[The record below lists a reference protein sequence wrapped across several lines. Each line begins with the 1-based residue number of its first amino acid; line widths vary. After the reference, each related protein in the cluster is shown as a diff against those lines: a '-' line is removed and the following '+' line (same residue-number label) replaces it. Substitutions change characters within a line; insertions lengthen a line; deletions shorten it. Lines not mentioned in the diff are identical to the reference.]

1 MTTTIHLYCIYSYLH
16 GTEKY
21 VTIKTHITMIITYN
35 ILSAVHLM
43 PRKVQIHNPA
53 GSMVHFFNC
62 YPYVKI

>member
-21 VTIKTHITMIITYN
+21 IIIITHITMIITYN

-43 PRKVQIHNPA
+43 PRKVQIHSTA
-53 GSMVHFFNC
+53 GSKVHFFNH
-62 YPYVKI
+62 YLYVKI